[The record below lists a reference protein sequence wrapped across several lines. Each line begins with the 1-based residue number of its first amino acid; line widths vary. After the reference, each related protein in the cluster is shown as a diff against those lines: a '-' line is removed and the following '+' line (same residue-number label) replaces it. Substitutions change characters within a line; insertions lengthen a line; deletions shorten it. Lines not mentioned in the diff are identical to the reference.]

1 MSNVTTRWWCQNK
14 HILNSQSYRFIP
26 PSQDVSSSRS
36 FVTKNA
42 LWSLVMIASRNS
54 KKSPHRARYITNP
67 KPCTATGTSCKITIH
82 LHYLISLQTNLVI
95 NPGTI
100 NNQFFNGCLV
110 ISNHV
115 SSKGLVHHPTE
126 TLPCK
131 KCFVFGVPGWSL
143 YKPTPAASWDCST
156 LAASLGVP
164 EFGEEFWMLK
174 RSPLKL
180 WNHMKLWIL

>member
-1 MSNVTTRWWCQNK
+1 MSSNVTTRWWCQNT

-36 FVTKNA
+36 FIMKNA
-42 LWSLVMIASRNS
+42 RWSLVMIASRDP
-54 KKSPHRARYITNP
+54 KKSPHRARYITNQNKALLLGHHARLPYICIVWFP
-67 KPCTATGTSCKITIH
+67 KKKPGNLILVPSTTSFLMDVWWFPTIFQ
-82 LHYLISLQTNLVI
+82 LMVWFIIQLKR
-95 NPGTI
+95 
-100 NNQFFNGCLV
+100 C
-110 ISNHV
+110 HV
-115 SSKGLVHHPTE
+115 
-126 TLPCK
+126 K
-131 KCFVFGVPGWSL
+131 KWFFGVPGWSL